1 MAQVKYKG
9 KVIADISK
17 GQKLTLCVD
26 GYELE
31 GNIVI
36 DGFNTGEDVPEWN
49 IADHTI
55 TKGGNE

>member
-1 MAQVKYKG
+1 MAQIKYKG
-9 KVIADISK
+9 KVIAEIYQ

-36 DGFNTGEDVPEWN
+36 DGFNVVEEIPEW
-49 IADHTI
+49 DGSYTI
-55 TKGGNE
+55 TKGDNE

>member
-1 MAQVKYKG
+1 MAQIKYKG
-9 KVIADISK
+9 KVLAEIYQ

-26 GYELE
+26 GHELE

-36 DGFNTGEDVPEWN
+36 DGFNTSEEVPEW
-49 IADHTI
+49 DGSHTI